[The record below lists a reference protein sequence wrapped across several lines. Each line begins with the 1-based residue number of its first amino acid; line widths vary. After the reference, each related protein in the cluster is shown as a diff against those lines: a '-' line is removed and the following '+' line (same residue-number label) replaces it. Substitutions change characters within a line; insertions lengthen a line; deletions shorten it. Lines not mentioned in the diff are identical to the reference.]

1 MRRSKATPPFPQ
13 PPNAQGATGR
23 GNFTPP
29 RAGGTPGPTVPRD
42 GDPDPAPA
50 ARGSRFAPR
59 NWRVATRL
67 NAILLIPALLALI
80 FGGLR
85 VYDAYDTWQEADAA
99 ERTAE
104 LVRAAGAY
112 AHAVID
118 ERDITAR
125 PLLEGR
131 PDDPVIE
138 RARALTDEAAAE
150 FWARV
155 EDAPH
160 TEGVQRRLSLVEATE
175 PGLAALRSAAFG
187 EDLPGVQTEEGYIA
201 VQHPLMSFANELGL
215 GTGNI
220 TSYGRT
226 VYAVSLAKSAASLQR
241 VIGTHLLVAPGPGA
255 EQTQRQLTA
264 FSSYRYLENIARNE
278 YVAAGAE
285 ADADRLAE
293 VLSQAGGEPGASEMD
308 DMGTL
313 IAAAPAGSGP
323 DAGEVTPQNWYAA
336 ATDRFDAYHTIE
348 RELVDTA
355 VGEARDIA
363 ATARRDMVVSA
374 GVAVAALLLAFAIA
388 MLMARSM
395 SRSMTQLRTA
405 ALGVAEER
413 LPALVE
419 QLSRTQPGAVDTRVE
434 PIPITSRDE
443 IGEVSRAFDHVHREA
458 VRLASEQALLRGNVN
473 AIFTNLSTRNQGLIE
488 RQLGLIGELE
498 AREADPEQLEH
509 LFKLDHLATRMRRN
523 GENLLVLAGEEPG
536 RRLTEPVPLVD
547 VVRAAASEVESYARI
562 DMAGVPANDIHGAVV
577 TDLVHLLAELLENAI
592 TFSSPQTKVR
602 VAATR
607 LPDGRIM
614 IEIHDKGIGLT
625 PEDFAEINKRLAD
638 PPSVDASVSQRM
650 GLYVVGRLAERH
662 GIRVQLRPSGERS
675 GTTSLVMLPEAIT
688 RGGGGEQQAPA
699 EDFTVSR
706 IVTPAQ
712 ESHITEAQRQAGL
725 RTAAELGFDDSR
737 YAAPAV
743 TSAPPVP
750 AVPQLPQ
757 TGTQSPYGPAYDAGY
772 TTPPTSPVEPAYDQ
786 LSAQGDQF
794 TGHPAPTE
802 SPQDGPAGS
811 GQRVGFT
818 APDPGPAEFGGTTGA
833 GLPRRT
839 PPGPQRHDRAEAAPA
854 QQAPEP
860 GEAQWDRGP
869 RREARPAGTTS
880 AGLPRRV
887 PRANLT
893 EHQPAEPGAA
903 AGPQVSRDP
912 EDVRG
917 RLSNLHRGV
926 RQGRGGTGRADR
938 NEPQGPGPGNTY
950 DQER

>member
-1 MRRSKATPPFPQ
+1 MS
-13 PPNAQGATGR
+13 GR

-29 RAGGTPGPTVPRD
+29 TAGAPSGAGEVPERD
-42 GDPDPAPA
+42 GGPEPG
-50 ARGSRFAPR
+50 RGGSRFAPR

-85 VYDAYDTWQEADAA
+85 VYDAYDTWQEADSA

-112 AHAVID
+112 AHALID
-118 ERDITAR
+118 ERDATAR

-138 RARALTDEAAAE
+138 RARRLTDEAAAE
-150 FWARV
+150 FRALV
-155 EDAPH
+155 QDAPR
-160 TEGVQRRLSLVEATE
+160 TESLQRRLALVEATE
-175 PGLAALRSAAFG
+175 PTLPALRSAAYG
-187 EDLPGVQTEEGYIA
+187 EDLPGVETEEGYIA

-226 VYAVSLAKSAASLQR
+226 VYAISLAKSASSLQR
-241 VIGTHLLVAPGPGA
+241 AIGTHLLVDPGPGA
-255 EQTQRQLTA
+255 AQTQRQLTA
-264 FSSYRYLENIARNE
+264 FSSYAYLENIARNE
-278 YVAAGAE
+278 YSAAGTE
-285 ADADRLAE
+285 ADAARLTE
-293 VLSQAGGEPGASEMD
+293 VLTQSGAGTDSELQRMVA
-308 DMGTL
+308 L
-313 IAAAPAGSGP
+313 IASGADGSELEAA
-323 DAGEVTPQNWYAA
+323 ELTPQNWYAA
-336 ATDRFDAYHTIE
+336 STDRFDAYHTIE

-363 ATARRDMVVSA
+363 STARRDMIISA
-374 GVAVAALLLAFAIA
+374 GVVVTALLLAFVIA

-395 SRSMTQLRTA
+395 SRSMTQLRSA
-405 ALGVAEER
+405 ALNVAEDR

-419 QLSRTQPGAVDTRVE
+419 QLSRTQPGSVDTRVE
-434 PIPITSRDE
+434 PLPISSRDE

-458 VRLASEQALLRGNVN
+458 VRLAAEQALLRGNVN

-547 VVRAAASEVESYARI
+547 VLRAAASEVESYARI
-562 DMAGVPANDIHGAVV
+562 DMSGVPANDIHGAVV

-602 VAATR
+602 VTATR

-650 GLYVVGRLAERH
+650 GLFVVGRLAERH

-675 GTTSLVMLPEAIT
+675 GTTSLVMLPESVT
-688 RGGGGEQQAPA
+688 RGGGAEPAVAGE
-699 EDFTVSR
+699 EFTVSR

-712 ESHITEAQRQAGL
+712 DAHITEAQRQAGL

-737 YAAPAV
+737 YGAPAV
-743 TSAPPVP
+743 APVP
-750 AVPQLPQ
+750 AQPALPQLPQ
-757 TGTQSPYGPAYDAGY
+757 TGTQAPYDRGY
-772 TTPPTSPVEPAYDQ
+772 EGGYEPPRTPPVEPAYDQ
-786 LSAQGDQF
+786 LSAQGEQF
-794 TGHPAPTE
+794 TGYPAPTE
-802 SPQDGPAGS
+802 SPQDGPAGP
-811 GQRVGFT
+811 GQSVGFT
-818 APDPGPAEFGGTTGA
+818 APEPGTAEFRGTTGA

-839 PPGPQRHDRAEAAPA
+839 PPGPQRHDHAEAAPA
-854 QQAPEP
+854 PTPAS

-869 RREARPAGTTS
+869 RREARPGGTTS
-880 AGLPRRV
+880 AGLPKRV

-893 EHQPAEPGAA
+893 EHSPAEPGAA
-903 AGPQVSRDP
+903 EGPQVSRDP

-926 RQGRGGTGRADR
+926 RQGRGGSDRTGR